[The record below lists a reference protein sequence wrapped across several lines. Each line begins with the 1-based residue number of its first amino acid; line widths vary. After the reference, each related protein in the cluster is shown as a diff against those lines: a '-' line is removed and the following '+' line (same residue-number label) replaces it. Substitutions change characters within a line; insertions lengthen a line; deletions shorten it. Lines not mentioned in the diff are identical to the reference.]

1 MKKFAKMAV
10 VFVLAVLVALAGLL
24 GSEMVRGDKL
34 TDGADVD
41 AADRIVYQAPRTW
54 RPGDLRTL
62 AREIYEATYI
72 VRPRVDE
79 NYQVVPGQYDL
90 FLRQEIASNAEAA
103 RAYVQGAAL
112 QEYEPACLHRG
123 SIFSNSAAGNKVA
136 ITFDD
141 GVFAAKTP
149 KILEILEEYDVRAT
163 FFALGRYVQQK
174 PELAQAILAQGSE
187 LGSHSWY
194 HDKQTAKAATAR
206 AEDYALVA
214 QAFTKAVGSAPYL
227 FRAPYGAINAEIKEE
242 LADQNMLSIL
252 WSVDTEDWRAKSA
265 NQVYRAVMDNVSPG
279 AIILLHENGK
289 YTIEALPR
297 IIKALQEKGYDLV
310 TVSEL
315 IYEGSDVKAAA
326 DAAADAGA
334 QNQAEN

>member
-1 MKKFAKMAV
+1 MKKILKWFV
-10 VFVLAVLVALAGLL
+10 IFVLAVLMVLAGMFT
-24 GSEMVRGDKL
+24 GIVARGN
-34 TDGADVD
+34 ADVPAED
-41 AADRIVYQAPRTW
+41 STVVYQPARTW
-54 RPGDLRTL
+54 RPDDLRTM

-79 NYQVVPGQYDL
+79 NYQVVAGKYDL
-90 FLRQEIASNAEAA
+90 FLRQEIESNAEAA
-103 RAYVQGAAL
+103 RVYVHGAAL
-112 QEYEPACLHRG
+112 GEYEPACVKRG
-123 SIFSNSAAGNKVA
+123 SVFANAAAGNKVA

-141 GVFAAKTP
+141 GVFSKKTP
-149 KILEILEEYDVRAT
+149 KILEILQEYDVRAT
-163 FFALGRYVQQK
+163 FFSLGRYVQQR
-174 PELAQAILAQGSE
+174 PDLAQAILAQGSE

-194 HDKQTAKAATAR
+194 HDKQTAKTSSER

-214 QAFTKAVGSAPYL
+214 QAFTEAVGAAPYL
-227 FRAPYGAINAEIKEE
+227 FRAPYGAINDEIKQE

-265 NQVYRAVMDNVSPG
+265 NQVYRAVMDNVAPG

-297 IIKALQEKGYDLV
+297 IIKALQDKGYDLV

-326 DAAADAGA
+326 EAEAAA
-334 QNQAEN
+334 N